1 MRTSKVNFWSI
12 SMSMKLSEIS
22 HMNTH
27 STYRITEEIIVD
39 EDGRE
44 REKKKRTTT
53 IIRRRRT
60 SNEK

>member
-1 MRTSKVNFWSI
+1 MNFWSI

-39 EDGRE
+39 EDERE
-44 REKKKRTTT
+44 REKEKNNNNNTKKKN
-53 IIRRRRT
+53 I
-60 SNEK
+60 E